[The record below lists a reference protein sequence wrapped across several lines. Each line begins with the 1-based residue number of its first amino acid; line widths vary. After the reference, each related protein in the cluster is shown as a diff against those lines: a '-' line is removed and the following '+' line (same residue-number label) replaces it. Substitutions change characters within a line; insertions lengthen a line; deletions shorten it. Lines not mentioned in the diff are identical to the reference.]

1 MYNVFRDKKII
12 IVGPATNQPK
22 DAFLKKYDFV
32 IRTNNFINSA
42 LSKKRCDILL
52 LNDITAKSL
61 DPKSLAKIHKSGIKY
76 IVCYGSHIGRLRK
89 LLPNKKFIRLEHKR
103 VVRVGKTVVGFQ
115 SSPTIIY
122 VFLMTLMSKHR
133 AFKEVFF
140 DGIDFYRGRRRY
152 IPGYAWSFHMK
163 RDSHN
168 HSVNT
173 DRKFLGFLLRRMGK
187 IKTTGFIR
195 KITRM

>member
-1 MYNVFRDKKII
+1 
-12 IVGPATNQPK
+12 
-22 DAFLKKYDFV
+22 
-32 IRTNNFINSA
+32 
-42 LSKKRCDILL
+42 
-52 LNDITAKSL
+52 
-61 DPKSLAKIHKSGIKY
+61 
-76 IVCYGSHIGRLRK
+76 
-89 LLPNKKFIRLEHKR
+89 
-103 VVRVGKTVVGFQ
+103 
-115 SSPTIIY
+115 
-122 VFLMTLMSKHR
+122 
-133 AFKEVFF
+133 VFF